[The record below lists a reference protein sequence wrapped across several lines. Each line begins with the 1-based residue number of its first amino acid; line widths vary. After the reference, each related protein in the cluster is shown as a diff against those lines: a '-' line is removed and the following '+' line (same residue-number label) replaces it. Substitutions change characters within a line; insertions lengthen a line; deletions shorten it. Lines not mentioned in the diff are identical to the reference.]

1 MNIAA
6 LNISRLLHRK
16 RDGKHEAE
24 NATASYHQPQTV
36 DELTQ
41 RNIETIIQL
50 DAATRANRNLSERVS
65 DKITKY
71 CGSMTFIWSHVA
83 FFGAWI
89 VWNKLPMLS
98 GYHFD
103 HSPFPRL
110 SFIVGIEAIFLVSF
124 LLMSQNQETQLEE
137 RRSHLALQI
146 ALLTEQENT
155 KMLTMLNEIGKRLG
169 ADMGGDPE
177 LRVLEKA
184 TRPEELVEQ
193 IEQTIK
199 QTEEQNNEQSDAQE
213 TLEKKIRAS
222 A

>member
-1 MNIAA
+1 MNIAT

-16 RDGKHEAE
+16 RDGKREAK
-24 NATASYHQPQTV
+24 NAANSYHQAQTV
-36 DELTQ
+36 DDLMQ

-65 DKITKY
+65 DKITKF
-71 CGSMTFIWSHVA
+71 CGSMMFIWSHIAV
-83 FFGAWI
+83 FGFWI
-89 VWNKLPMLS
+89 LWNKLPKLS
-98 GYHFD
+98 GHHFD

-124 LLMSQNQETQLEE
+124 LLMSQNQETQIEE
-137 RRSHLALQI
+137 RRNHLALQI

-199 QTEEQNNEQSDAQE
+199 QTDENGNVKKEESN
-213 TLEKKIRAS
+213 
-222 A
+222 